1 MIRVPGSAADR
12 RRPAVQSQPMGF
24 AYHGIA
30 RDAAQKVGDSTGRLA
45 LAPQAPQ
52 FFDPFV
58 RPIHR
63 STYEM

>member
-1 MIRVPGSAADR
+1 
-12 RRPAVQSQPMGF
+12 MGL

-30 RDAAQKVGDSTGRLA
+30 RDAAQKVGDSTRRLA
-45 LAPQAPQ
+45 LAPQAPK